1 MIRDPLRWFR
11 HRRSDA
17 DFSNEIAAHLELET
31 ERLVSEGRSPEDAAF
46 EARRRFGNVG
56 QAQER
61 FHDAQGARWLEEIPA
76 QLRRAARSLRR
87 SPLFTLGVIVTLGL
101 GIGATTAVFGL
112 VDAVL
117 LRPLPFPHPGALMD
131 LSHTLTVQGISR
143 VDQSDATYLYY
154 RSANRTFTDVGV
166 YRAVSVNLGTS
177 SGGADHAERVP
188 GARVSASVFGVLGVG
203 PLRGR
208 TFRDEE
214 DRDVG
219 ARVVIVGEALWR
231 RDFAADPGLVGR
243 SVMVDGVSR
252 EVVGIM
258 PAAFQF
264 PDDGTELWLPV
275 GIDPS
280 HTESATFDYRAV
292 ARLHPG
298 TAPEVAA
305 ADLQRL
311 LPLVPEAYPGR
322 LTTDAIR
329 AIKMRAVVRP
339 LRDVIVGEVG
349 PVLWIVLGAAAFLLL
364 AACANVANLFLVRA
378 EDRQHDLAVRRALGA
393 GRGAIVR
400 DALLESGLLALAGG
414 ALGSL
419 LGAGGLDLLR
429 SFGPGVALPRVSG
442 ATLDGAV
449 IAVAGGVTLV
459 VAFVMALIPVLRGE
473 TAAAAVLAQ
482 TGRSTTGG
490 RSRHRAR
497 RAFVMMQVALALVL
511 VAGAGVMT
519 RSFAKLRAVPLGFDA
534 GPAYTFRFTLPEGD
548 YPTTADATALV
559 GRVIDA
565 LGALPGVSAVGA
577 VSKLPLVAEARRDTA
592 VWIEDRP
599 LAMGS
604 MPNLHQVAYASPG
617 SFAALGVPFVEGHT
631 FERPDPTGAP
641 LEVVVTRALARR
653 YWGDSSAVGRR
664 LRLSAPTGPW
674 FTIIGV
680 TGDVRGTRADEPPDE
695 TVYLPLVTAPGAAA
709 PDGGNGP
716 VRWLPRELAV
726 VVRGQGD
733 PALLAAPIRQTVR
746 ALAPGA
752 PVYEAEPMRAVV
764 ARSMVRTTF
773 TLLLLRIA
781 SLAALALGAVG
792 LYGVVSYMVRLRLK
806 EMAVRLAL
814 GAGPALIRRMILEQ
828 AATVTAAGVAIG
840 LGATFV
846 VMRLLGSLLF
856 DVAPTDPLALAAAA
870 GLMAL
875 VALAASWFPA
885 RRAAATDPA
894 AALRTDR

>member
-1 MIRDPLRWFR
+1 MTWDRLRWFR
-11 HRRSDA
+11 RRRPDA
-17 DFSNEIAAHLELET
+17 DFSREIAAHLELET
-31 ERLVSEGRSPEDAAF
+31 ERLIAEGRSPEDAAF

-61 FHDAQGARWLEEIPA
+61 FHEAQGLRWLEEVPL
-76 QLRRAARSLRR
+76 QVRRAARSLKR
-87 SPLFTLGVIVTLGL
+87 SPLFALGVIITLGL

-112 VDAVL
+112 VDAIL
-117 LRPLPFPHPGALMD
+117 LRPLPFPHPAALMD

-154 RSANRTFTDVGV
+154 RSANRAFTDVGA
-166 YRAVSVNLGTS
+166 YRAVSVNLGPA
-177 SGGADHAERVP
+177 SGATDHAERVS
-188 GARVSASVFGVLGVG
+188 GARMSASAFTVLGTG

-208 TFRDEE
+208 TFRDDE

-219 ARVVIVGEALWR
+219 ARVVILGEALWR
-231 RDFAADPGLVGR
+231 RDFAADPTLVGR

-252 EVVGIM
+252 EVVGVM
-258 PAAFQF
+258 PAGFQF

-292 ARLHPG
+292 ARLRPG
-298 TAPEVAA
+298 TTPDVAA

-311 LPLVPEAYPGR
+311 LPLVPDAYPGR
-322 LTTDAIR
+322 LTADAIR
-329 AIKMRAVVRP
+329 AIKMRTVVRP

-349 PVLWIVLGAAAFLLL
+349 PALWIVLGAAAFLLL
-364 AACANVANLFLVRA
+364 TACANVANLFLVRA
-378 EDRQHDLAVRRALGA
+378 EDRQRDLAVRRALGA

-400 DALLESGLLALAGG
+400 EALAESALLAIAGG
-414 ALGSL
+414 VLGL
-419 LGAGGLDLLR
+419 MLGAAGLELLR
-429 SFGPGVALPRVSG
+429 SFGPGVELPRVSG

-449 IAVAGGVTLV
+449 IAAASGVTLV
-459 VAFVMALIPVLRGE
+459 VALVMALIPVLRGE
-473 TAAAAVLAQ
+473 GAAAAVLAQ

-497 RAFVMMQVALALVL
+497 RAFVMVQVALALVL

-534 GPAYTFRFTLPEGD
+534 ATAYAFRFTLPDGD

-559 GRVIDA
+559 ARVIDA
-565 LGALPGVSAVGA
+565 VGALPGVSAVGA

-604 MPNLHQVAYASPG
+604 MPNLHQVVYATPG
-617 SFAALGVPFVEGHT
+617 LFAALGIPLVEGRT
-631 FERPDPTGAP
+631 FDRPDPTEAP
-641 LEVVVTRALARR
+641 LQVVVTQALARR

-695 TVYLPLVTAPGAAA
+695 TVYLPLVTAPGPAAT
-709 PDGGNGP
+709 DGGNGA

-726 VVRGQGD
+726 VVRGRGD

-746 ALAPGA
+746 TLAPGA
-752 PVYEAEPMRAVV
+752 PLYEAEPMRDVV

-781 SLAALALGAVG
+781 SLAALILGAVG

-814 GAGPALIRRMILEQ
+814 GAGPDLLRRMILGQ
-828 AATVTAAGVAIG
+828 AATVTAVGVVIG

-846 VMRLLGSLLF
+846 VMRLLGSMLF
-856 DVAPTDPLALAAAA
+856 DVTPTDPLALAAAA
-870 GLMAL
+870 GLMVV
-875 VALAASWFPA
+875 VAFVASWFPA

-894 AALRTDR
+894 TALRTDA